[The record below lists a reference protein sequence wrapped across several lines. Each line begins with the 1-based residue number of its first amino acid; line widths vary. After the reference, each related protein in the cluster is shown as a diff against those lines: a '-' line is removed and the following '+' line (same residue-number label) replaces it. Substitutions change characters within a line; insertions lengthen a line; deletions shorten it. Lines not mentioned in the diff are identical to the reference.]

1 MAEDNA
7 GCFSSIIGL
16 VLGLVVFA
24 LCYVL
29 SYVMLAIIP
38 FILIGFF
45 ALIIILFL
53 VEVFNGKK

>member
-1 MAEDNA
+1 MAEDND

-29 SYVMLAIIP
+29 SYVICNRKTKNAINK
-38 FILIGFF
+38 FF
-45 ALIIILFL
+45 
-53 VEVFNGKK
+53 

>member
-1 MAEDNA
+1 MAEDND

-45 ALIIILFL
+45 CSYYYCI
-53 VEVFNGKK
+53 FNGGIQR